1 MYEIAIELIFWMVV
15 TITLGTVLKGCS
27 IRKCENHW
35 FSSLVAR
42 EKKGVGR

>member
-35 FSSLVAR
+35 FSTSTER
-42 EKKGVGR
+42 EKEGVSR